1 MRSFPR
7 AAAALVVAFVVAGVV
22 GSLTITAA
30 GDETSA
36 TEALAPAGSAD
47 PQAAPPADAE
57 DVLAHAVALHDFAT
71 ALDGQRRVEEAAALE
86 ALALAQAEADARAE
100 AEREAALQAQ
110 YPARGQYPTRGP
122 IPHDTYWDAMAR
134 CETGGDWAM
143 TGSRYSG
150 GVGFYNGT
158 WDAWGGR
165 EFAPLA
171 GQASREEQI
180 IVANRVATQGWV
192 SPSGGYVA
200 PVGYSGWGCV
210 ASVGY
215 P

>member
-1 MRSFPR
+1 MRTYPR
-7 AAAALVVAFVVAGVV
+7 AAAAVVVAFVVAGLV
-22 GSLTITAA
+22 GGLTITAA
-30 GDETSA
+30 GDETPA
-36 TEALAPAGSAD
+36 TGAIAPAGTVVPD
-47 PQAAPPADAE
+47 AAPPADAE
-57 DVLAHAVALHDFAT
+57 DVLAHAVALHDLAG
-71 ALDGQRRVEEAAALE
+71 ALDEQRRAEEAAALE
-86 ALALAQAEADARAE
+86 ALALAEAQAE
-100 AEREAALQAQ
+100 AEREAALRARYPARDQ
-110 YPARGQYPTRGP
+110 YPARGP
-122 IPHDTYWDAMAR
+122 IPDDAYWDAMAR
-134 CETGGDWAM
+134 CETGGDWNM

-180 IVANRVATQGWV
+180 VVANRVATQGWIT
-192 SPSGGYVA
+192 PSGGYVK

-210 ASVGY
+210 SSVGY